1 MNDES
6 KNEII
11 SEFKNEEKMDVT
23 WLYVNVNTM

>member
-11 SEFKNEEKMDVT
+11 SEFKNEKKMDVT